1 METRGQI
8 ETMREIK
15 RFCKNY
21 NRNNS
26 FLRVKCINSTVKYL
40 IRLSDIIEIEKH
52 DDFVAIRTSR
62 EVYQIA
68 KEEYDNKISEFISIV
83 V

>member
-1 METRGQI
+1 
-8 ETMREIK
+8 MRQCARLKDFVKITTGITV
-15 RFCKNY
+15 
-21 NRNNS
+21 

-68 KEEYDNKISEFISIV
+68 KEEYDNKISKFISIV